1 MPSTTEESKQS
12 NANACCESQFRE
24 IVAYAEKCATK
35 EPLKTSLIAFL
46 AGLLLTILPIGQI
59 AGALT
64 RLLFSLLRPALVVLG
79 AMKVFEEI
87 EKRRELKP

>member
-12 NANACCESQFRE
+12 NACCEGQLQE
-24 IVAYAEKCATK
+24 LIAYAEKCATK

-46 AGLLLTILPIGQI
+46 AGLVLTILPVGQI
-59 AGALT
+59 VGALT
-64 RLLFSLLRPALVVLG
+64 RLLLGLVRPALVVLG

-87 EKRRELKP
+87 EKRRQPKP

>member
-12 NANACCESQFRE
+12 NACCEGQFQE
-24 IVAYAEKCATK
+24 FLAYAQKCATK

-46 AGLLLTILPIGQI
+46 AGLLLTILPVGQI
-59 AGALT
+59 IGALT
-64 RLLFSLLRPALVVLG
+64 RLLLGLLRPALVVLG

-87 EKRRELKP
+87 EKRRDPKA

>member
-1 MPSTTEESKQS
+1 MMPSTTEESKQT
-12 NANACCESQFRE
+12 NACCEGQIQE
-24 IVAYAEKCATK
+24 LIAYAEKCATK
-35 EPLKTSLIAFL
+35 EPLKTSLIAFI

-64 RLLFSLLRPALVVLG
+64 RLLFSLARPALVVLG

-87 EKRRELKP
+87 EKRRQLKP

>member
-12 NANACCESQFRE
+12 NTCCEGQFQDLL
-24 IVAYAEKCATK
+24 AYAERCATK

-46 AGLLLTILPIGQI
+46 VGLVITILPIGQI
-59 AGALT
+59 VGALT
-64 RLLFSLLRPALVVLG
+64 RLLLGLIRPALVVLG

-87 EKRRELKP
+87 EKRREPGK

>member
-12 NANACCESQFRE
+12 NACCEAQFRE
-24 IVAYAEKCATK
+24 LVAYAEKCASK
-35 EPLKTSLIAFL
+35 DPLKTSLIAFP
-46 AGLLLTILPIGQI
+46 AGLLLTILPVGQI

-87 EKRRELKP
+87 EKRRELKR